1 MVSVILIGTGNVA
14 TQLYDNFLLHPSI
27 KVVQVIGRS
36 AKSLAYFTSKTET
49 SLITGIIKK
58 ADVYF
63 IAISDDAIETVAHE
77 LTDVDGLVV
86 HTSGSVPLSIL
97 SKLKRIGVFY
107 PLQTFTKEKKLDFRN
122 IPICLEIENKEEHK
136 ALNFIAETI
145 SNTVYDI
152 TSEQRKSLH
161 LAAVFVN
168 NFTNYMYRMGQEICE
183 EHEVP
188 FAILKPLIHETAN
201 KIDVISPE
209 NAQTGPARRNDIQTM
224 QLHLD
229 QLQTDEK
236 KEIYKLLSESIQKK
250 YKSPKR
256 L

>member
-107 PLQTFTKEKKLDFRN
+107 PLQTFTKGKKLDFRN
-122 IPICLEIENKEEHK
+122 IPICLEIGNKEEDK
-136 ALNFIAETI
+136 PLKFIAETI
-145 SNTVYDI
+145 SDTVYDI
-152 TSEQRKSLH
+152 NSEQRKSLH

-183 EHEVP
+183 EHQVP

-201 KIDVISPE
+201 KINIISPE
-209 NAQTGPARRNDIQTM
+209 NAQTGPARRNDLQTM

-236 KEIYKLLSESIQKK
+236 KEIYKLVSESIQKK

>member
-14 TQLYDNFLLHPSI
+14 TQLFDTFLLYPTI
-27 KVVQVIGRS
+27 QVAQVIGRS
-36 AKSLAYFTSKTET
+36 DKSLAYFGSKTET

-63 IAISDDAIETVAHE
+63 IAISDDAIESVARE

-86 HTSGSVPLSIL
+86 HTSGSVPLSVL
-97 SKLKRIGVFY
+97 TKLKRIGVFY
-107 PLQTFTKEKKLDFRN
+107 PLQTFTKGKKLDFRN
-122 IPICLEIENKEEHK
+122 IPICLEMENKEEDK
-136 ALNFIAETI
+136 PLKFIAETI
-145 SNTVYDI
+145 SDTVYDI
-152 TSEQRKSLH
+152 NSEQRKSLH

-188 FAILKPLIHETAN
+188 FGILKPLIHETAN

-209 NAQTGPARRNDIQTM
+209 KAQTGPARRNDLQTM

-229 QLQTDEK
+229 QLKTKEK

-250 YKSPKR
+250 YKK
-256 L
+256 